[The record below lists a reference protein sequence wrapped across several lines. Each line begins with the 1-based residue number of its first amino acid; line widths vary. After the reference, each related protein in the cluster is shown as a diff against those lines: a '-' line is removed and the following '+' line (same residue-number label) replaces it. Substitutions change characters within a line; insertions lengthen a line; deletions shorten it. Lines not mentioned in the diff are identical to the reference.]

1 MTDMPPNSDY
11 KDNNPEYTVSELSQ
25 ALKLTVEEAFFQVRV
40 RGEISRLTLARSG
53 HMYLTLKDENAV
65 LDGVCWRGT
74 VSHDEEWGR
83 PNHDGRRLFEKVILE
98 GAQSGLSWITILR
111 KRENYRSAFAGFDP
125 TKVAAFDD
133 DDVER
138 LMGDAGIVRNRAK
151 IRSAINNAKTFVEH
165 FGDDED
171 AFSTFL
177 WGFVDGEPIVN
188 QRKTMDDI
196 TAITDISTEMSK
208 ALKKLGFSF
217 IGPTTCYAM
226 MQAAGMV
233 DDHLVTCF
241 CHTSNRS

>member
-1 MTDMPPNSDY
+1 MSDETRCPWST
-11 KDNNPEYTVSELSQ
+11 KDPLYI
-25 ALKLTVEEAFFQVRV
+25 A
-40 RGEISRLTLARSG
+40 
-53 HMYLTLKDENAV
+53 Y
-65 LDGVCWRGT
+65 
-74 VSHDEEWGR
+74 HDDEWGR
-83 PNHDGRRLFEKVILE
+83 PNHDGRRLFEKIILE

-111 KRENYRSAFAGFDP
+111 KRDNYRNAFEGFDP
-125 TKVAAFDD
+125 AKVAAFDD
-133 DDVER
+133 DDVAR
-138 LMGDAGIVRNRAK
+138 LMDDAGIVRNQAK

-177 WGFVDGEPIVN
+177 WDFVDGEPIVN

-196 TAITDISTEMSK
+196 TAITDVSTEMSK